1 MAAST
6 TLATVDSLLKEI
18 YEPPLKDQLQSEVI
32 TLKRIEKT
40 SEGVTNDVG
49 GKYVVFPI
57 RTRRNHGIGA
67 RRENEPLPNARTQ
80 RYASAR
86 ISLKYLYGSCSLTGQ
101 TMELAESNPQA
112 FVSAL
117 DSEVN
122 GLKETLRKDTN
133 RQVYGTSNGI
143 IATIPTGSTGA
154 GTSHTVANI
163 QYLELGMVV
172 DVLSSDGVTVRV
184 EETEITDINTSTLAV
199 TFDKSFDSTDADII
213 TRWRSYGKETTG
225 FQEIVSNTGTLYN
238 ISPTTEPVWKS
249 TVTDNSGTNRALSEG
264 MMIKMVDDIRTLG
277 GNVTVMFTTLGVRRS
292 YFNLLVQQ
300 RRYHETKEFEG
311 GFKGLAFATDGG
323 EIPLVADMDCQGNRI
338 YFLNE
343 KEIKLYQE
351 GDWSFMNRD
360 GSNWQRVI
368 TGEGDFDA
376 YKATMFKY
384 CEMGTH
390 RRNTHGVLKD
400 LTEAS

>member
-18 YEPPLKDQLQSEVI
+18 YEPPLRDQLQSEVI

-49 GKYVVFPI
+49 GKYVTFPI

-80 RYASAR
+80 RYAAAR
-86 ISLKYLYGSCSLTGQ
+86 VSLKYLYGACSITGQ
-101 TMELAESNPQA
+101 TMELAETNPQA

-133 RQVYGTSNGI
+133 RQVYGSSTGVL
-143 IATIPTGSTGA
+143 ATIPTGSSGA
-154 GTSHTVANI
+154 GTAHTVASI
-163 QYLELGMVV
+163 QYLELGMIV
-172 DVLSSDGVTVRV
+172 DVLSSDGTVARV
-184 EETEITDINTSTLAV
+184 EEAEITDINTSTLAV
-199 TFDKSFDSTDADII
+199 TFDKSFDSTDNDVIA
-213 TRWRSYGKETTG
+213 RWRSYGKEKTG
-225 FQEIVSNTGTLYN
+225 FEEIISATGTLYN
-238 ISPTTEPVWKS
+238 ISPTDEPVWKA
-249 TVTDNSGTNRALSEG
+249 TVNSNSGVNRALSEG

-277 GNVTVMFTTLGVRRS
+277 GKTTVIFSNLGVRRS

-311 GFKGLAFATDGG
+311 GFKGLAFATDAG
-323 EIPLVADMDCQGNRI
+323 EIPFVADTDCQPNRQ
-338 YFLNE
+338 YYVNE

-368 TGEGDFDA
+368 TAEGDFDA

-390 RRNTHGVLKD
+390 RRNSHGVLKD
-400 LTEAS
+400 ITEAS